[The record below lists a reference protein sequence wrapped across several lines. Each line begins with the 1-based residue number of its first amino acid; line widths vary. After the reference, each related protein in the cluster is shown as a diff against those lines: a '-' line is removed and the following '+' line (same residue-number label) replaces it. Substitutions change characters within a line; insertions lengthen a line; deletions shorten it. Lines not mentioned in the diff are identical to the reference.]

1 MWNVKGFV
9 VRLIHYSAP
18 SFFLCCVL
26 EITPRLHALILL
38 HRRLEK
44 AEKVWE
50 KKHNPGE
57 CKMPVLLLV
66 FLFITADKRN
76 APGVLRVSLS
86 GCEAA
91 RISVLILGHVSLTFT
106 VKAKKARLVIVPE
119 LLFLKPSKMRSRQ
132 RMKGFNGNKNL
143 GSVWLLIS

>member
-1 MWNVKGFV
+1 MCARSGVLSIFKVKCVERKGLCSASDSLFSSFFF
-9 VRLIHYSAP
+9 LLLCAGDNASAP
-18 SFFLCCVL
+18 RFNSFASQIRKGRKSVG
-26 EITPRLHALILL
+26 
-38 HRRLEK
+38 
-44 AEKVWE
+44 

-91 RISVLILGHVSLTFT
+91 RIAVLILGHVSLTFT
-106 VKAKKARLVIVPE
+106 VKAKKSAVGYRPGAPLSKSRAR
-119 LLFLKPSKMRSRQ
+119 RGAGR
-132 RMKGFNGNKNL
+132 G
-143 GSVWLLIS
+143 